1 VGARLADRAGG
12 RVGKKLRRARL
23 DWQLATIDA
32 QLRAWLESEQ
42 EDEREEPEEPEGAEG
57 TEAQAEDEDWYDR
70 LIRPGA
76 SVTLYKL
83 FLAFDGQ
90 HLPWAGG
97 LLDQAE
103 WWIHDVNI
111 LAKRK
116 ANLRRQMKQG
126 RAAQDRVE
134 KVKQL
139 MAQRKRG
146 RR

>member
-23 DWQLATIDA
+23 DRQLATVDA

-42 EDEREEPEEPEGAEG
+42 EDEREEPEGAEG

-70 LIRPGA
+70 LIRPEA

-103 WWIHDVNI
+103 WWNHDVNI

>member
-1 VGARLADRAGG
+1 M
-12 RVGKKLRRARL
+12 
-23 DWQLATIDA
+23 
-32 QLRAWLESEQ
+32 RAWLESEQ
-42 EDEREEPEEPEGAEG
+42 EDEREDLEEAEG
-57 TEAQAEDEDWYDR
+57 TEAQAEEDDWYDR
-70 LIRPGA
+70 LIRPET
-76 SVTLYKL
+76 SLTLYKL

-116 ANLRRQMKQG
+116 AKLRRQMKQG
-126 RAAQDRVE
+126 RAAQERME
-134 KVKQL
+134 KIKQL